1 MELGLNGQVAL
12 VTGGSKGIGLACA
25 QALAAEG
32 ARVAIASREP
42 AHLEAAVR
50 TLAQAG
56 HAVRAFAADL
66 CSAEA
71 AERLVQDVED
81 ALGPLQLL
89 VCSAGAAQ
97 RTPPAELQ
105 AHHWHAA
112 MQAKYYTTLHAVQA
126 AIGRMAARGGGS
138 IVNIVGTGGK
148 LASPTHLP
156 GGAANAALMLASV
169 GLARAFGPQGVRVN
183 VVNPG
188 TVATSRMEQGLQAQS
203 RMTGE
208 PVAVLQ
214 ERLRREQPL
223 GRLAEPQ
230 DIARVVLFLASPA
243 AAYVSGA
250 VLTVD
255 GAMTPI
261 VV

>member
-1 MELGLNGQVAL
+1 MDLALNGQVAL

-32 ARVAIASREP
+32 VRVAIASRDP
-42 AHLEAAVR
+42 AHLESAVR

-56 HAVRAFAADL
+56 HTVQAFQADL
-66 CSAEA
+66 CRAEA
-71 AERLVQDVED
+71 GEQLVQEVES

-105 AHHWHAA
+105 AGHWHAA
-112 MQAKYYTTLHAVQA
+112 MQAKYFTTIHAVQA

-138 IVNIVGTGGK
+138 IVNIVGVGGK
-148 LASPTHLP
+148 VASPTHLP

-188 TVATSRMEQGLQAQS
+188 IVATSRMEQGLQAQA

-208 PVAVLQ
+208 SVELLQ

-223 GRLAEPQ
+223 GRLAQPE

-261 VV
+261 VI

>member
-1 MELGLNGQVAL
+1 MDLDLTGQVAL

-25 QALAAEG
+25 RALAAEG
-32 ARVAIASREP
+32 ARVAIASRTQ
-42 AHLEAAVR
+42 AHLDSAV
-50 TLAQAG
+50 TALALDGYSVQ
-56 HAVRAFAADL
+56 AFAADL
-66 CSAEA
+66 RLADE
-71 AERLVQDVED
+71 AERLVQQVEG

-89 VCSAGAAQ
+89 VCCAGAAQ
-97 RTPPAELQ
+97 RTPPAELL
-105 AHHWHAA
+105 AEHWHAA
-112 MQAKYYTTLHAVQA
+112 MDAKYFTTMHAVQA
-126 AIGRMAARGGGS
+126 AIGGMAARGRGS

-148 LASPTHLP
+148 LAAPTHLP

-169 GLARAFGPQGVRVN
+169 GLAKAFGPRGVRVN

-188 TVATSRMEQGLQAQS
+188 LVATTRMQEGLQAQA

-208 PVAVLQ
+208 AVEVLE
-214 ERLRREQPL
+214 ERIRREMPL
-223 GRLAEPQ
+223 GRIAEPQ
-230 DIARVVLFLASPA
+230 DIARVVLFLASSA

>member
-1 MELGLNGQVAL
+1 MELGLTGKVAL

-25 QALAAEG
+25 KALAQEG
-32 ARVAIASREP
+32 ARVAIASRDR
-42 AHLEAAVR
+42 AHLDEAVR

-56 HAVRAFAADL
+56 HAVEAFAADL
-66 CSAEA
+66 RLAEQAEA
-71 AERLVQDVED
+71 LVRQVEQ
-81 ALGPLQLL
+81 ALGPPELL

-105 AHHWHAA
+105 AQHWHAA
-112 MQAKYYTTLHAVQA
+112 MDAKYFTSVHAMQA
-126 AIGRMAARGGGS
+126 VISGMASRGGGS
-138 IVNIVGTGGK
+138 IVVIAGTGGK

-169 GLARAFGPQGVRVN
+169 GLARAFGPQGLRVN

-188 TVATSRMEQGLQAQS
+188 TVATTRMHEGLKAQS
-203 RMTGE
+203 RMTGDT
-208 PVAVLQ
+208 VQALQ
-214 ERLRREQPL
+214 ERLRRELPL
-223 GRLAEPQ
+223 GRIAEPE
-230 DIARVVLFLASPA
+230 DVARVVCFLASPA
-243 AAYVSGA
+243 AGYVSGA

>member
-1 MELGLNGQVAL
+1 
-12 VTGGSKGIGLACA
+12 
-25 QALAAEG
+25 
-32 ARVAIASREP
+32 
-42 AHLEAAVR
+42 
-50 TLAQAG
+50 
-56 HAVRAFAADL
+56 
-66 CSAEA
+66 
-71 AERLVQDVED
+71 
-81 ALGPLQLL
+81 
-89 VCSAGAAQ
+89 
-97 RTPPAELQ
+97 
-105 AHHWHAA
+105 
-112 MQAKYYTTLHAVQA
+112 
-126 AIGRMAARGGGS
+126 MAARGSGS

-208 PVAVLQ
+208 PVAVLH

-223 GRLAEPQ
+223 GRIAEPQ